1 MERKKARLELDNGQV
16 LEGWS
21 FGYDGPATGEVV
33 FSTSMVGYP
42 ESLTDPSF
50 QGQILCVSYPLVGN
64 YGTPDMST
72 GPDGLSLRAES
83 ERIHVR
89 GLVIADYSENYSHWD
104 AVESLGDWL
113 KREQVPGL
121 SGIDTRALTRM
132 IREQGVMPGRIVID
146 GDFSTPPA
154 APLEMTKNLSS
165 RPSAAP
171 HLSFRSSAA
180 PHLSFRPS
188 EAPHLSFRPSEARGE
203 ICENLVAQVSCKE
216 VLRYGSGPKRVV
228 LVDCGVKHNILRCL
242 IDRNIEVVRVPWD
255 YDFTEMDYDG
265 LFLSN
270 GPGDPAV
277 CTETIAHLRKA
288 LQGDRPVFGVC
299 LGSQLMALAAG
310 AKTFKLPY
318 GHRSHNQPVRRVG
331 TDRCYITSQNHGY
344 AVDPATLP
352 EGWEP
357 FFVNLN
363 DGTNE
368 GIRHIAKPFFA
379 TQFHPEASGGPVDT
393 EFLFDDFLSLL

>member
-1 MERKKARLELDNGQV
+1 MERKKARLELGNGRV
-16 LEGWS
+16 MEGWS
-21 FGYDGPATGEVV
+21 FGYDGPASGEVV

-64 YGTPDMST
+64 YGIPELAI
-72 GPDGLSLRAES
+72 GPDGLALRAES
-83 ERIHVR
+83 EHIHVR

-113 KREQVPGL
+113 KRERVPGI

-132 IREQGVMPGRIVID
+132 IREEGVMPGRIVVE
-146 GDFSTPPA
+146 GDFSTPPS
-154 APLEMTKNLSS
+154 APLEMTDA
-165 RPSAAP
+165 PS
-171 HLSFRSSAA
+171 
-180 PHLSFRPS
+180 
-188 EAPHLSFRPSEARGE
+188 LSFRPSEARGE
-203 ICENLVAQVSCKE
+203 ICENLVAQVSCRE
-216 VLRYGSGPKRVV
+216 VLRYGKGGKRVV

-242 IDRNIEVVRVPWD
+242 VARGIEVVRVPWD
-255 YDFTEMDYDG
+255 YDFTGMDYDG

-277 CTETIAHLRKA
+277 CTATIDHIRQA
-288 LQGDRPVFGVC
+288 LAGDRPVFGVC

-368 GIRHIAKPFFA
+368 GIRHLSKPFFA

-393 EFLFDDFLSLL
+393 EFLFDDFISLL

>member
-1 MERKKARLELDNGQV
+1 MERKPARLLLGNGRV
-16 LEGWS
+16 MEGWS
-21 FGYDGPATGEVV
+21 FGYDGPAVGEVV

-42 ESLTDPSF
+42 ESLTDPSY

-64 YGTPDMST
+64 YGIPDMGV
-72 GPDGLSLRAES
+72 GPDGLVQRAES

-89 GLVIADYSENYSHWD
+89 GLVIADYSENYSHWA
-104 AVESLGDWL
+104 AVKSLGDWL
-113 KREQVPGL
+113 REQGVPGI

-132 IREQGVMPGRIVID
+132 IREEGAMPGRIVV
-146 GDFSTPPA
+146 GDFSTP
-154 APLEMTKNLSS
+154 LEMTTSC
-165 RPSAAP
+165 
-171 HLSFRSSAA
+171 H
-180 PHLSFRPS
+180 S
-188 EAPHLSFRPSEARGE
+188 EEAGGRR
-203 ICENLVAQVSCKE
+203 ENLVAQVSCRE
-216 VLRYGSGPKRVV
+216 VIRYGKGPKRVV

-242 IDRNIEVVRVPWD
+242 VARGVEVVRVPWD
-255 YDFTEMDYDG
+255 YDFTGMDYDG

-270 GPGDPAV
+270 GPGDPSV
-277 CTETIAHLRKA
+277 CTETIGHVRTA
-288 LQGDRPVFGVC
+288 LAQDRPIFGVC
-299 LGSQLMALAAG
+299 LGSQILSLAAG

-318 GHRSHNQPVRRVG
+318 GHRSHNQPVRLVG
-331 TDRCYITSQNHGY
+331 TDRCFITSQNHGY
-344 AVDPATLP
+344 AVGTATLP

-368 GIRHIAKPFFA
+368 GIRHRSKPFFA

>member
-1 MERKKARLELDNGQV
+1 MTRKKAELRLGNGRV

-113 KREQVPGL
+113 KREQVPGI
-121 SGIDTRALTRM
+121 SGIDTRLLTRM
-132 IREQGVMPGRIVID
+132 IREEGVMPGEIVIG
-146 GDFSTPPA
+146 GDFSTSPSA
-154 APLEMTKNLSS
+154 SLEMTNN
-165 RPSAAP
+165 P
-171 HLSFRSSAA
+171 
-180 PHLSFRPS
+180 SFRPS
-188 EAPHLSFRPSEARGE
+188 EASPLSFRPSEARGE
-203 ICENLVAQVSCKE
+203 ISENLVAQVSCKE
-216 VLRYGSGPKRVV
+216 VLHYGKGPKRVV

-242 IDRNIEVVRVPWD
+242 VSRGLEVVRVPWD
-255 YDFTEMDYDG
+255 YDFTGMDYDG

-277 CTETIAHLRKA
+277 CKETIAHLRQA
-288 LQGDRPVFGVC
+288 LQEDRPVFGVC

-331 TDRCYITSQNHGY
+331 TDSCYITSQNHGY

-352 EGWEP
+352 AGW
-357 FFVNLN
+357 
-363 DGTNE
+363 
-368 GIRHIAKPFFA
+368 
-379 TQFHPEASGGPVDT
+379 
-393 EFLFDDFLSLL
+393 

>member
-1 MERKKARLELDNGQV
+1 MTRKKAELRLGNGRV

-113 KREQVPGL
+113 KREQVPGI
-121 SGIDTRALTRM
+121 SGIDTRLLTRM
-132 IREQGVMPGRIVID
+132 IREEGVMPGEIVIG
-146 GDFSTPPA
+146 GDFSTSPSA
-154 APLEMTKNLSS
+154 SLEMTNN
-165 RPSAAP
+165 P
-171 HLSFRSSAA
+171 
-180 PHLSFRPS
+180 SFRPS
-188 EAPHLSFRPSEARGE
+188 EASPLSFRPSEARGE
-203 ICENLVAQVSCKE
+203 ISENLVAQVSCKE
-216 VLRYGSGPKRVV
+216 VLHYGKGPKRVV

-242 IDRNIEVVRVPWD
+242 VSRGLEVVRVPWD
-255 YDFTEMDYDG
+255 YDFTGMDYDG

-277 CTETIAHLRKA
+277 CKETIAHLRQA
-288 LQGDRPVFGVC
+288 LQEDRPVFGVC

-331 TDRCYITSQNHGY
+331 TDSCYITSQNHGY

-352 EGWEP
+352 AGWEP

-368 GIRHIAKPFFA
+368 GIRHIAMPFFA

>member
-1 MERKKARLELDNGQV
+1 MERKKATLLLGNGRKM
-16 LEGWS
+16 EGWS
-21 FGYDGPATGEVV
+21 FGYDGPAAGEVV

-50 QGQILCVSYPLVGN
+50 EGQILCVSYPLVGN
-64 YGTPDMST
+64 YGIPDMAAD
-72 GPDGLSLRAES
+72 PDGLALRAES

-113 KREQVPGL
+113 RREHVPGI

-132 IREQGVMPGRIVID
+132 IREEGVMPGRIVID
-146 GDFSTPPA
+146 DC
-154 APLEMTKNLSS
+154 
-165 RPSAAP
+165 
-171 HLSFRSSAA
+171 
-180 PHLSFRPS
+180 PS
-188 EAPHLSFRPSEARGE
+188 EEVAAYSCHSEEVAHLR
-203 ICENLVAQVSCKE
+203 ENLVSIVSCKE
-216 VLRYGSGPKRVV
+216 VLHYGKGPKRVV

-242 IDRNIEVVRVPWD
+242 IERDIEVVRVPWD

-277 CTETIAHLRKA
+277 CTETIGHLRKA

-331 TDRCYITSQNHGY
+331 TDRCFITSQNHGY
-344 AVDPATLP
+344 AVNPETLP

-368 GIRHIAKPFFA
+368 GIRHLTKPFFA

-393 EFLFDDFLSLL
+393 EFLFDDFISLL

>member
-1 MERKKARLELDNGQV
+1 MTRKPAKLRLGNGRV

-113 KREQVPGL
+113 KRERVPGI

-132 IREQGVMPGRIVID
+132 IREEGVMPGEIVID
-146 GDFSTPPA
+146 GCHSEEA
-154 APLEMTKNLSS
+154 ACGRRENL
-165 RPSAAP
+165 P
-171 HLSFRSSAA
+171 
-180 PHLSFRPS
+180 
-188 EAPHLSFRPSEARGE
+188 
-203 ICENLVAQVSCKE
+203 ENLVSQVSCQE
-216 VLRYGSGPKRVV
+216 VLHYGKGPKRVV

-242 IDRNIEVVRVPWD
+242 VSRGVEVVRVPWD
-255 YDFTEMDYDG
+255 YDFTGMDYDG

-277 CTETIAHLRKA
+277 CTETIAHLRQA

-352 EGWEP
+352 ADWEP

-368 GIRHIAKPFFA
+368 GIRHISKPFFA

>member
-1 MERKKARLELDNGQV
+1 MERKKAKLLLGNGRKM
-16 LEGWS
+16 EGWS

-50 QGQILCVSYPLVGN
+50 EGQILCVSYPLVGN
-64 YGTPDMST
+64 YGIPDMAV
-72 GPDGLSLRAES
+72 GPDGLALRAES

-113 KREQVPGL
+113 KREKVPGI

-132 IREQGVMPGRIVID
+132 IREEGVMPGEIVIEED
-146 GDFSTPPA
+146 CST
-154 APLEMTKNLSS
+154 PLEMTT
-165 RPSAAP
+165 
-171 HLSFRSSAA
+171 
-180 PHLSFRPS
+180 
-188 EAPHLSFRPSEARGE
+188 
-203 ICENLVAQVSCKE
+203 ENLVSRVSCKE
-216 VLRYGSGPKRVV
+216 VLHYGKGPKRVV

-242 IDRNIEVVRVPWD
+242 IERDIEVVRVPWD
-255 YDFTEMDYDG
+255 YDFTGMDYDG

-270 GPGDPAV
+270 GPGDPSV
-277 CTETIAHLRKA
+277 CTETINHLRKA
-288 LQGDRPVFGVC
+288 LEGDRPVFGVC

-344 AVDPATLP
+344 AVNPETLP

-368 GIRHIAKPFFA
+368 GIRHLSKPFFA

-393 EFLFDDFLSLL
+393 EFLFDDFISLL

>member
-1 MERKKARLELDNGQV
+1 MERKKARLELGNGRV

-89 GLVIADYSENYSHWD
+89 GLVIADYSEKYSHWD

-113 KREQVPGL
+113 KRERVPAL

-132 IREQGVMPGRIVID
+132 IREEGVMPGRIIID
-146 GDFSTPPA
+146 GDFSTPPSA
-154 APLEMTKNLSS
+154 SLEMTTSCHS
-165 RPSAAP
+165 
-171 HLSFRSSAA
+171 
-180 PHLSFRPS
+180 
-188 EAPHLSFRPSEARGE
+188 
-203 ICENLVAQVSCKE
+203 ENLVAQVSCPT
-216 VLRYGSGPKRVV
+216 VLHYGKGPKRVV

-242 IDRNIEVVRVPWD
+242 VARGIEVVRVPWD
-255 YDFTEMDYDG
+255 YDFTGMDYDG

-277 CTETIAHLRKA
+277 CVETIAHIRQA
-288 LQGDRPVFGVC
+288 LTGDRPVFGVC
-299 LGSQLMALAAG
+299 LGSQLLALAAG

-352 EGWEP
+352 EDWEP

-368 GIRHIAKPFFA
+368 GVRHTEKPFFA

>member
-1 MERKKARLELDNGQV
+1 MTRKPAKLLLGNGQA

-50 QGQILCVSYPLVGN
+50 EGQILCVSYPIVGN
-64 YGTPDMST
+64 YGIPDMVA
-72 GPDGLSLRAES
+72 GPDGLALRAES

-113 KREQVPGL
+113 RREHVPGI

-132 IREQGVMPGRIVID
+132 IREEGVMPGEIVID
-146 GDFSTPPA
+146 GC
-154 APLEMTKNLSS
+154 
-165 RPSAAP
+165 
-171 HLSFRSSAA
+171 H
-180 PHLSFRPS
+180 S
-188 EAPHLSFRPSEARGE
+188 EETACGRRENP
-203 ICENLVAQVSCKE
+203 ENLVAQVSCRE
-216 VLRYGSGPKRVV
+216 VLHYGQGPKRVV

-242 IDRNIEVVRVPWD
+242 VGRNIEVVRVPWD
-255 YDFTEMDYDG
+255 YDFTGMDYDG

-277 CTETIAHLRKA
+277 CRATIDHLRKA

-357 FFVNLN
+357 FFENLN

-368 GIRHIAKPFFA
+368 GIRHLEKPFFA

>member
-1 MERKKARLELDNGQV
+1 MERKKARLELGNGRV
-16 LEGWS
+16 MEGWS
-21 FGYDGPATGEVV
+21 FGYDGPASGEVV

-64 YGTPDMST
+64 YGIPELAI
-72 GPDGLSLRAES
+72 GPDGLALRAES
-83 ERIHVR
+83 EHIHVR
-89 GLVIADYSENYSHWD
+89 GLVIADYSVNYSHWD

-113 KREQVPGL
+113 KREQVPGI

-132 IREQGVMPGRIVID
+132 IREEGVMPGEIVIE
-146 GDFSTPPA
+146 GEAAA
-154 APLEMTKNLSS
+154 APVTDHPVS
-165 RPSAAP
+165 
-171 HLSFRSSAA
+171 
-180 PHLSFRPS
+180 
-188 EAPHLSFRPSEARGE
+188 
-203 ICENLVAQVSCKE
+203 IVSCKE
-216 VLRYGSGPKRVV
+216 VLHYGKGRKRVV

-242 IDRNIEVVRVPWD
+242 IERDIEVVRVPWD

-277 CTETIAHLRKA
+277 CTETIDHLRKA

-368 GIRHIAKPFFA
+368 GIRHLSKPFFA

-393 EFLFDDFLSLL
+393 EFLFDDFISLL

>member
-1 MERKKARLELDNGQV
+1 MIRKPAKLLLGNGRA

-21 FGYDGPATGEVV
+21 FGYDGPAAGEVV

-50 QGQILCVSYPLVGN
+50 EGQILCVSYPLVGN
-64 YGTPDMST
+64 YGIPDMAA
-72 GPDGLSLRAES
+72 GPDGLALRAES

-113 KREQVPGL
+113 RREHVPGI

-132 IREQGVMPGRIVID
+132 IREEGVMPGEIVID
-146 GDFSTPPA
+146 DC
-154 APLEMTKNLSS
+154 
-165 RPSAAP
+165 
-171 HLSFRSSAA
+171 
-180 PHLSFRPS
+180 PS
-188 EAPHLSFRPSEARGE
+188 EEGE
-203 ICENLVAQVSCKE
+203 TRHGNLAENLVARVSCRE
-216 VLRYGSGPKRVV
+216 VLHYGKGPKRVV

-242 IDRNIEVVRVPWD
+242 AGRNIEVVRVPWD
-255 YDFTEMDYDG
+255 YDFTGMDYDG

-277 CTETIAHLRKA
+277 CRATIDHLRKA

-357 FFVNLN
+357 FFENLN

-368 GIRHIAKPFFA
+368 GIRHVEKPFFA

>member
-1 MERKKARLELDNGQV
+1 MERRKAELRLGNGRV

-113 KREQVPGL
+113 KREQVPGI

-132 IREQGVMPGRIVID
+132 IREEGVMPGEIVI
-146 GDFSTPPA
+146 GEVSSVPSA
-154 APLEMTKNLSS
+154 KNL
-165 RPSAAP
+165 PYPA
-171 HLSFRSSAA
+171 
-180 PHLSFRPS
+180 
-188 EAPHLSFRPSEARGE
+188 
-203 ICENLVAQVSCKE
+203 ENLVSQVSCQE
-216 VLRYGSGPKRVV
+216 VLRYGKGPKRVV

-242 IDRNIEVVRVPWD
+242 VSRGIEVVRVPWN
-255 YDFTEMDYDG
+255 YDFTGMDYDG

-277 CTETIAHLRKA
+277 CTETISHLRQA

-331 TDRCYITSQNHGY
+331 TDSCYITSQNHGY

-352 EGWEP
+352 ADWEP

-368 GIRHIAKPFFA
+368 GIRHTRKPFFA

>member
-1 MERKKARLELDNGQV
+1 MERKKARLELGNGQT

-21 FGYDGPATGEVV
+21 FGYDGPADGEVV

-50 QGQILCVSYPLVGN
+50 VGQILCVSYPLVGN
-64 YGTPDMST
+64 YGIPDMGT
-72 GPDGLSLRAES
+72 GPDGLVLHAES

-113 KREQVPGL
+113 KRERVPGI

-132 IREQGVMPGRIVID
+132 IREEGVMPGEIVID
-146 GDFSTPPA
+146 PCHSEEGGA
-154 APLEMTKNLSS
+154 RRENL
-165 RPSAAP
+165 
-171 HLSFRSSAA
+171 
-180 PHLSFRPS
+180 
-188 EAPHLSFRPSEARGE
+188 
-203 ICENLVAQVSCKE
+203 ENLVAQVSCQD
-216 VLRYGSGPKRVV
+216 VLHYGKGRKRVV

-242 IDRNIEVVRVPWD
+242 VSRGIEVVRVPWD
-255 YDFTEMDYDG
+255 YDFTGMDYDG

-277 CTETIAHLRKA
+277 CTETIAHLRQA

-352 EGWEP
+352 ADWEP

-368 GIRHIAKPFFA
+368 GIRHISKPFFA

>member
-1 MERKKARLELDNGQV
+1 MKRKKATLLLGNGRV

-21 FGYDGPATGEVV
+21 FGYDGPAAGEVV

-72 GPDGLSLRAES
+72 GPDGLSLHAES

-113 KREQVPGL
+113 KREQVPGI

-132 IREQGVMPGRIVID
+132 IREEGVMPGKIVIE
-146 GDFSTPPA
+146 GDSFASLGMTPPCHSEEA
-154 APLEMTKNLSS
+154 AGSFCHSEE
-165 RPSAAP
+165 AAGG
-171 HLSFRSSAA
+171 R
-180 PHLSFRPS
+180 R
-188 EAPHLSFRPSEARGE
+188 
-203 ICENLVAQVSCKE
+203 ENLVAQVSCRE
-216 VLRYGSGPKRVV
+216 VLRYGKGSKRVV

-242 IDRNIEVVRVPWD
+242 VERGMEVVRVPWD
-255 YDFTEMDYDG
+255 YDFTDMDYDG

-277 CTETIAHLRKA
+277 CSETIGHIRKA

-368 GIRHIAKPFFA
+368 GVRHTAKPFFA

>member
-1 MERKKARLELDNGQV
+1 MERKKAKLRLGNGRV

-21 FGYDGPATGEVV
+21 FGHDGPATGEVV

-50 QGQILCVSYPLVGN
+50 EGQILCVSYPLVGN
-64 YGTPDMST
+64 YGIPDMAA
-72 GPDGLSLRAES
+72 GPDGLSRRAES

-89 GLVIADYSENYSHWD
+89 ALVIADYSENYSHWD

-113 KREQVPGL
+113 RREHVPGI
-121 SGIDTRALTRM
+121 SGVDTRALTRM
-132 IREQGVMPGRIVID
+132 IREEGVMPGAVEIE
-146 GDFSTPPA
+146 GDFSTPPS
-154 APLEMTKNLSS
+154 APLEMATSCHS
-165 RPSAAP
+165 EEGAA
-171 HLSFRSSAA
+171 R
-180 PHLSFRPS
+180 R
-188 EAPHLSFRPSEARGE
+188 
-203 ICENLVAQVSCKE
+203 ENLVAQVSCRE
-216 VLRYGSGPKRVV
+216 VLHYGKGPKRVV

-242 IDRNIEVVRVPWD
+242 VSRNIEVVRVPWD
-255 YDFTEMDYDG
+255 YDFTDMDCDG

-270 GPGDPAV
+270 GPGDPSV
-277 CTETIAHLRKA
+277 CTATIEHLRKA

-368 GIRHIAKPFFA
+368 GVRHLEKPFFA

-393 EFLFDDFLSLL
+393 EFLFDDFISLL

>member
-1 MERKKARLELDNGQV
+1 MERKKARLELGNGQT

-21 FGYDGPATGEVV
+21 FGYDGPADGEVV

-50 QGQILCVSYPLVGN
+50 EGQILCVSYPLVGN
-64 YGTPDMST
+64 YGIPDMGT
-72 GPDGLSLRAES
+72 GPDGLVLHAES

-104 AVESLGDWL
+104 AVESLSDWL
-113 KREQVPGL
+113 KREKVPGI

-132 IREQGVMPGRIVID
+132 IREKGVMPGRIAVEKD
-146 GDFSTPPA
+146 SFASLG
-154 APLEMTKNLSS
+154 MTKECHSEEVEDRGRNL
-165 RPSAAP
+165 
-171 HLSFRSSAA
+171 
-180 PHLSFRPS
+180 
-188 EAPHLSFRPSEARGE
+188 
-203 ICENLVAQVSCKE
+203 LVPAVSCKE
-216 VLRYGSGPKRVV
+216 VIRYGKGSKRVV

-242 IDRNIEVVRVPWD
+242 VSRDIEVVRVPWD
-255 YDFTEMDYDG
+255 YDFTGMDYDG

-277 CTETIAHLRKA
+277 CTETIDHIRKALQGDRKA

-331 TDRCYITSQNHGY
+331 TDMCFITSQNHGY
-344 AVDPATLP
+344 AVDPTTLP
-352 EGWEP
+352 AGWEP
-357 FFVNLN
+357 FFENLN

-368 GIRHIAKPFFA
+368 GVRHIEKPFFA

-393 EFLFDDFLSLL
+393 EFLFDDFISLL

>member
-1 MERKKARLELDNGQV
+1 MTRKPAQLRLGNGRV

-113 KREQVPGL
+113 KREHVPGI

-132 IREQGVMPGRIVID
+132 IREEGVMPGEIVIG
-146 GDFSTPPA
+146 GDFSTP
-154 APLEMTKNLSS
+154 LEMTNHPSF
-165 RPSAAP
+165 RPSEVSP
-171 HLSFRSSAA
+171 
-180 PHLSFRPS
+180 LSFRPS
-188 EAPHLSFRPSEARGE
+188 EVSPLSFRPSEARGE
-203 ICENLVAQVSCKE
+203 ISENLVSQVSCKE
-216 VLRYGSGPKRVV
+216 VLHYGKGPKRVV

-242 IDRNIEVVRVPWD
+242 VSRGIEVVRVPWD
-255 YDFTEMDYDG
+255 YDFTGMDYDG

-277 CTETIAHLRKA
+277 CTETIAHLRQA

-352 EGWEP
+352 AGWEP